1 MTVYRQS
8 ANPNATNRELDSK
21 QIITHNDKDYDP
33 LALSVVDQKNQIGLT
48 NSQHD
53 DVIEQYVEIVVDR
66 METQDLVE
74 YVTNDLLNRFAEM
87 NSIDFKEYVNEV
99 EEGISDDNLF
109 DELVDNV
116 TQQYAKLPNTF
127 GGQS

>member
-8 ANPNATNRELDSK
+8 ANPNATNSELDAK
-21 QIITHNDKDYDP
+21 QIITHNDNAYDP
-33 LALSVVDQKNQIGLT
+33 LALSVVAQKNQIGLT

-109 DELVDNV
+109 DELVEYV

>member
-8 ANPNATNRELDSK
+8 ANPNATNSELDAK

-53 DVIEQYVEIVVDR
+53 DVIEQYVELVVDR
-66 METQDLVE
+66 MDTQELVE

-99 EEGISDDNLF
+99 EDGISDDNLF

-116 TQQYAKLPNTF
+116 TQQYPKQLNSF
-127 GGQS
+127 GG

>member
-1 MTVYRQS
+1 MTTLPTVSNTYGGEIPPLHS
-8 ANPNATNRELDSK
+8 HSIGGIMP
-21 QIITHNDKDYDP
+21 KDYDP

-53 DVIEQYVEIVVDR
+53 DVIEQYVELVVDR

-99 EEGISDDNLF
+99 EDGISEDNLF

-116 TQQYAKLPNTF
+116 TQQYPKQLNTF
-127 GGQS
+127 GG

>member
-1 MTVYRQS
+1 M
-8 ANPNATNRELDSK
+8 P
-21 QIITHNDKDYDP
+21 KDYDP
-33 LALSVVDQKNQIGLT
+33 LALNVVDRKNQIGLT

-53 DVIEQYVEIVVDR
+53 DVIEQYVELVVDR

-99 EEGISDDNLF
+99 EDGISDDNLF

-116 TQQYAKLPNTF
+116 TQQYPKQLNSF
-127 GGQS
+127 GG

>member
-1 MTVYRQS
+1 MKPLTSLQK
-8 ANPNATNRELDSK
+8 REAIDRYCEL
-21 QIITHNDKDYDP
+21 
-33 LALSVVDQKNQIGLT
+33 
-48 NSQHD
+48 
-53 DVIEQYVEIVVDR
+53 VVDR